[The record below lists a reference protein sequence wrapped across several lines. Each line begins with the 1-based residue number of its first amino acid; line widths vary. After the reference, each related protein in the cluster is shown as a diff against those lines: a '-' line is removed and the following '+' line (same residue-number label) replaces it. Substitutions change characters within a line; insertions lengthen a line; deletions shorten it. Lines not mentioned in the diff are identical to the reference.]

1 MHFGLRRL
9 VDVEQIGSPW
19 DRSASESRAQE
30 ASPLS
35 PRTRRSRGAC
45 LWLPAPRCCSR
56 CGKRLDQRP
65 RVSPVSISRA
75 AAPAF
80 PGDPQE
86 PRTLQL
92 PPVPCRPK
100 IGLKYCGA
108 TGANSVFTFFQSR
121 SKSSARPTRGWWKRP
136 SPFQTI
142 KRATESLRAICT
154 HALLAWNLWR
164 PASECFVFPERVESD
179 HQTGGSCCLSLQKV
193 TTIQARG
200 DRHVIPSGFR
210 LNLRCE
216 LESGA
221 DACLCPRTQR
231 YRWPAQRRG
240 GPVRRCRLVL
250 RCWRQHK
257 PRFWECRRCEA
268 WRNR

>member
-1 MHFGLRRL
+1 VAACTTVLFSVWQAL
-9 VDVEQIGSPW
+9 GSTP
-19 DRSASESRAQE
+19 
-30 ASPLS
+30 
-35 PRTRRSRGAC
+35 PRF
-45 LWLPAPRCCSR
+45 PA
-56 CGKRLDQRP
+56 
-65 RVSPVSISRA
+65 VAVSISRA

-121 SKSSARPTRGWWKRP
+121 SKSSARTTRGWWKRP

-154 HALLAWNLWR
+154 HALLAWNLCR

-221 DACLCPRTQR
+221 DACLWPRTQR